1 MINQKFEIAFQI
13 SQPANI
19 PQKWFSTENGHLD
32 VRFQMRLNPNCV
44 GFFHFWKKSNKTMAK
59 SFKVF

>member
-44 GFFHFWKKSNKTMAK
+44 GFFLFLEKIKQNHGKIF
-59 SFKVF
+59 